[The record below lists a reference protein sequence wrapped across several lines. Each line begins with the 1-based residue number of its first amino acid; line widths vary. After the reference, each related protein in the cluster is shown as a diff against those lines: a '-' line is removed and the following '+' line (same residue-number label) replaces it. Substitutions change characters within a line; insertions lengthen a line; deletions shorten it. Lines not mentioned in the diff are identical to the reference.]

1 MTNNIQQ
8 VDFTA
13 KGWEHQQLVLPIDTE
28 ILIPTDDPVRLA
40 SAQLEELDYSIL
52 YRAYSP
58 KGRKSAAEPRIIFK
72 VLVYGYMNGIY
83 SSRKLEAA
91 CRKNI
96 DFMWLLEGEPVPDH
110 NTLARFRTGR
120 LKAALADLFYQYTRV
135 LDEMGETN
143 HDSVFIDGTKM
154 ESCANRYT
162 FVWRGSVEKN
172 LARLREQ
179 VRAAFQARGIAGNV
193 TLGKLRAL
201 VEEISQK
208 IAGIE
213 FVYGKGK
220 RKTPEQRELEKLSE
234 WLKRWESY
242 EEQLT
247 VMGNDRNSYS
257 RTDPDATFM
266 RMKEDHMRN
275 GQLKPGY
282 NMQIAV
288 NSEYITGVAAYPDRT
303 DSGTLIPFLKE
314 MERGHHT
321 KYRKIVADA
330 GYESQDNYLY
340 LDSRGQMSFI
350 KPQNYEYEKSK
361 QFKAKIGRRENMR
374 YDDLEDSYTCA
385 DGRKLPFFREKSV
398 VTKEGYVKTTA
409 YYLCSD
415 CSGCQF
421 KDKCFQSKK
430 YHNKMLTV
438 KRDLVEL
445 GEESRRNITAPEGV
459 QLRLN
464 RSIQVEGAF
473 GVLKYDR
480 HFRRFLT
487 RGKHSISIELYLL
500 CLGYNINKL
509 FSKTMSGKLKS
520 HLFEKMIS

>member
-1 MTNNIQQ
+1 MM
-8 VDFTA
+8 
-13 KGWEHQQLVLPIDTE
+13 LPMDTE
-28 ILIPTDDPVRLA
+28 ILIPANDPVRLA
-40 SAQLEELDYSIL
+40 SAQLEELDYSKL

-58 KGRKSAAEPRIIFK
+58 RGRKSAAEPRIIFK

-120 LKAALADLFYQYTRV
+120 LKAAVEDLFYQYTRK

-143 HDSVFIDGTKM
+143 HDNVFIDGTKM

-179 VRAAFQARGIAGNV
+179 VREAFQVRGIEGNV

-201 VEEISQK
+201 VEDVTQK
-208 IAGIE
+208 YAGIE
-213 FVYGKGK
+213 FVHGKGK
-220 RKTPEQRELEKLSE
+220 RKTPQQRELEKLKG
-234 WLKRWESY
+234 WLERWEGY
-242 EEQLT
+242 EEQLA
-247 VMGNDRNSYS
+247 VMGKNRSSYS

-288 NSEYITGVAAYPDRT
+288 NSEYITGVAAYPDRS

-321 KYRKIVADA
+321 MYRKIVADA

-350 KPQNYEYEKSK
+350 KPQNFEYVKSK

-374 YDDLEDSYTCA
+374 YDELDDCYFCA
-385 DGRKLPFFREKSV
+385 AGRRLPLFKEKSV
-398 VTKEGYVKTTA
+398 VTKDGYVKTTA

-430 YHNKMLTV
+430 YPNKILTV
-438 KRDLVEL
+438 KRELVEL
-445 GEESRRNITAPEGV
+445 GEQSRRNITTPEGI

-480 HFRRFLT
+480 HFKRFLT
-487 RGKHSISIELYLL
+487 RGKHNISIELYLL
-500 CLGYNINKL
+500 CLSFNINKL
-509 FSKTMSGKLKS
+509 HTKS
-520 HLFEKMIS
+520 QSNRLQNHLFEKMIS

>member
-1 MTNNIQQ
+1 MM
-8 VDFTA
+8 
-13 KGWEHQQLVLPIDTE
+13 LPIETE
-28 ILIPTDDPVRLA
+28 ILIPTNDPVRLA
-40 SAQLEELDYSIL
+40 SAQLEELDYRKL

-58 KGRKSAAEPRIIFK
+58 KGRKSAAEPRVIFK
-72 VLVYGYMNGIY
+72 VLVYGYMSGIY

-96 DFMWLLEGEPVPDH
+96 DFMWLLEGERVPDH

-120 LKAALADLFYQYTRV
+120 LKEAIEDLFYQYARK
-135 LDEMGETN
+135 LDEMGETD
-143 HDSVFIDGTKM
+143 HESVFIDGTKI

-172 LARLREQ
+172 LSRLREQ
-179 VRAAFQARGIAGNV
+179 VRAEFQAKGISGNV
-193 TLGKLRAL
+193 TLGKLRTL
-201 VEEISQK
+201 VEEETRK
-208 IAGIE
+208 CEGIE
-213 FVYGKGK
+213 FVSGKGK
-220 RKTPEQRELEKLSE
+220 RKPPEQRELEKLQD
-234 WLKRWESY
+234 WLARWIGY
-242 EEQLT
+242 EEKLSI
-247 VMGNDRNSYS
+247 MRNDRNSYS

-303 DSGTLIPFLKE
+303 DSGTLIPFMKE
-314 MERGHHT
+314 MEYGHHT
-321 KYRKIVADA
+321 KYSKIVADA

-350 KPQNYEYEKSK
+350 KPQNYEYENTK
-361 QFKAKIGRRENMR
+361 QFKTKIGRRENMQ
-374 YDDLEDSYTCA
+374 YDDIEDSYICA
-385 DGRKLPFFREKSV
+385 VGKKLTFFREKSV

-409 YYLCSD
+409 YYQCAD
-415 CSGCQF
+415 CDGCQL
-421 KDKCFQSKK
+421 KNKCFQSKK
-430 YHNKMLTV
+430 YPNKQLTV
-438 KRDLVEL
+438 KRDLAEL
-445 GEESRRNITAPEGV
+445 GEQSRRNITTPEGI

-480 HFRRFLT
+480 HFKRFLT
-487 RGKHSISIELYLL
+487 RGKKNISIELYLL
-500 CLGYNINKL
+500 CLAFDINKL
-509 FSKTMSGKLKS
+509 YAKSQSNRLRS